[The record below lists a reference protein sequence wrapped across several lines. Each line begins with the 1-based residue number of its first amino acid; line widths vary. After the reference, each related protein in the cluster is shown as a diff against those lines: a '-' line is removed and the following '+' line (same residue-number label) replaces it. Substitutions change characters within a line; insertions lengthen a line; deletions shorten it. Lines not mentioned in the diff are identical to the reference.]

1 MSGLIMLIS
10 KDLGRFCRRNL
21 TNWVFMPPMTRAAW
35 LRGYLETGG
44 LEEYCDEFGSYQK
57 IRPRDLA
64 IREIVEVESVGTVD
78 DVNDWLDFRY
88 QNFIEQQEWDEVE
101 LFLDNGGHVQC
112 VSILVTLPHD
122 SAVMEGYLKF
132 LYPKVGN
139 SKYLLGS
146 TEEYMAIYPDAKQL
160 KNILEKPYQLGRVA
174 QIPLGF

>member
-1 MSGLIMLIS
+1 MLIS
-10 KDLGRFCRRNL
+10 QDLGRFCRRNL

-35 LRGYLETGG
+35 LRGCLETGG
-44 LEEYCDEFGSYQK
+44 LEELSDEHGRYQK
-57 IRPRDLA
+57 IRPRNLS
-64 IREIVEVESVGTVD
+64 IREIVEVESVGSVD

-88 QNFIEQQEWDEVE
+88 QNFIEQPEWDEVE

-122 SAVMEGYLKF
+122 GAVMEGYLKF
-132 LYPKVGN
+132 SYPKVAK

-146 TEEYMAIYPDAKQL
+146 TGEYMAIYPDANKL
-160 KNILEKPYQLGRVA
+160 KNILENPYQLGRAA

>member
-1 MSGLIMLIS
+1 
-10 KDLGRFCRRNL
+10 
-21 TNWVFMPPMTRAAW
+21 MPPMTRSAW
-35 LRGYLETGG
+35 LRTHLETGG
-44 LEEYCDEFGSYQK
+44 SEELFDEFGNYQK

-88 QNFIEQQEWDEVE
+88 QNFIEQEEWDEVE

-112 VSILVTLPHD
+112 VSVLVTLPHD
-122 SAVMEGYLKF
+122 GAVMEGYLKF
-132 LYPKVGN
+132 SYPKAGN

-146 TEEYMAIYPDAKQL
+146 TEEYMAIYPDTKQL
-160 KNILEKPYQLGRVA
+160 KNILENPYQLDRAA

>member
-1 MSGLIMLIS
+1 MLIS
-10 KDLGRFCRRNL
+10 QDLGRFCRRNL

-35 LRGYLETGG
+35 LRTHLETGG
-44 LEEYCDEFGSYQK
+44 LEELSDEHGRYQK

-64 IREIVEVESVGTVD
+64 IREIVEIDSVGDVD

-88 QNFIEQQEWDEVE
+88 QNFIEQEEWDEVE

-112 VSILVTLPHD
+112 VSVLVTLPHD
-122 SAVMEGYLKF
+122 DAVMEGYLKF
-132 LYPKVGN
+132 SYPKAGN
-139 SKYLLGS
+139 SIYLLGS

-160 KNILEKPYQLGRVA
+160 KNILENPYQLDRAA

>member
-1 MSGLIMLIS
+1 MLIS
-10 KDLGRFCRRNL
+10 QDLRGFCRRNL
-21 TNWVFMPPMTRAAW
+21 INWVFMPPMTRSAW
-35 LRGYLETGG
+35 LRTHLETGG
-44 LEEYCDEFGSYQK
+44 SEELCDEFGNYQK

-64 IREIVEVESVGTVD
+64 IREIVEVESVGTED

-88 QNFIEQQEWDEVE
+88 QNFIEQEEWDEVE

-122 SAVMEGYLKF
+122 GAVMEGYLKF
-132 LYPKVGN
+132 SYPKVAK

-146 TEEYMAIYPDAKQL
+146 TGEYMAIYPDANKL
-160 KNILEKPYQLGRVA
+160 KNILENPYQLGRAA

>member
-1 MSGLIMLIS
+1 MLIS
-10 KDLGRFCRRNL
+10 QDLGRFCRRNL

-35 LRGYLETGG
+35 LRGCLETGG
-44 LEEYCDEFGSYQK
+44 LEELSDEHGRYQK
-57 IRPRDLA
+57 IRPRNLS
-64 IREIVEVESVGTVD
+64 ISEIVEVESVGSVD

-88 QNFIEQQEWDEVE
+88 QNFIEQPEWDEVE

-122 SAVMEGYLKF
+122 GAVMEGYLKF
-132 LYPKVGN
+132 SYPKVAK

-146 TEEYMAIYPDAKQL
+146 TGEYMAIYPDANKL
-160 KNILEKPYQLGRVA
+160 KNILENPYQLGRAA

>member
-1 MSGLIMLIS
+1 MLIS
-10 KDLGRFCRRNL
+10 QDLGRFCRRNL
-21 TNWVFMPPMTRAAW
+21 INWVFMPPMTRAAW
-35 LRGYLETGG
+35 LQRHLETGG
-44 LEEYCDEFGSYQK
+44 LEELCCEFGNYQI

-88 QNFIEQQEWDEVE
+88 QNFIEQPEWDEVE

-122 SAVMEGYLKF
+122 AAVLEGYLKF
-132 LYPKVGN
+132 LYPKAGN
-139 SKYLLGS
+139 SKYLLAS

-160 KNILEKPYQLGRVA
+160 ENILENPYQLGRAA

>member
-1 MSGLIMLIS
+1 MLIS

-21 TNWVFMPPMTRAAW
+21 TNWVFMPPITRSAW
-35 LRGYLETGG
+35 LRRHSETGG
-44 LEEYCDEFGSYQK
+44 LEELSDEFGSYQK

-88 QNFIEQQEWDEVE
+88 QNFIEQEEWDEVE

-112 VSILVTLPHD
+112 VSILVTLPHGD
-122 SAVMEGYLKF
+122 AVMEGYLKF
-132 LYPKVGN
+132 SYPKAGN

-146 TEEYMAIYPDAKQL
+146 TEEYMVIYPDTKQL
-160 KNILEKPYQLGRVA
+160 KNILENPYQLSRAA
-174 QIPLGF
+174 QMSLGF

>member
-1 MSGLIMLIS
+1 L
-10 KDLGRFCRRNL
+10 
-21 TNWVFMPPMTRAAW
+21 V
-35 LRGYLETGG
+35 
-44 LEEYCDEFGSYQK
+44 
-57 IRPRDLA
+57 

-88 QNFIEQQEWDEVE
+88 QNFIDQQEWDEVE
-101 LFLDNGGHVQC
+101 LFLDNSGFVQC

-122 SAVMEGYLKF
+122 RAVMEGYLKF
-132 LYPKVGN
+132 SYPTTGN

-160 KNILEKPYQLGRVA
+160 ENILEKPYQLGRAA

>member
-1 MSGLIMLIS
+1 MLIS
-10 KDLGRFCRRNL
+10 QDLGRFCRRNL

-35 LRGYLETGG
+35 LRGCLETGG
-44 LEEYCDEFGSYQK
+44 LEELSDEHGRYQK
-57 IRPRDLA
+57 IRPRDLS
-64 IREIVEVESVGTVD
+64 IREIDEVESVGSVD

-88 QNFIEQQEWDEVE
+88 QNFIEQPEWDEVE

-122 SAVMEGYLKF
+122 GAVMEGYLKF
-132 LYPKVGN
+132 SYPKVAK

-146 TEEYMAIYPDAKQL
+146 TEEYMVIYPDTKQL
-160 KNILEKPYQLGRVA
+160 ENILENPYQLGRAA